1 MHNYYVQDKY
11 MSKYTEFIFI
21 SYILI
26 FMIFMGSIKHRNL
39 EHKVICKYQ
48 NNEFKW

>member
-1 MHNYYVQDKY
+1 MYNHYVQDKY

-26 FMIFMGSIKHRNL
+26 FMGSIKHRNL
-39 EHKVICKYQ
+39 DHKVICNYQ
-48 NNEFKW
+48 NNEFK